1 MMITIVSGLIILLSD
16 MPLDF
21 NAVSSLLSEKLPK
34 VMSDDSKM
42 ANGKASGIKLAET

>member
-1 MMITIVSGLIILLSD
+1 MITTVSGLIILLSD
-16 MPLDF
+16 KPLDF
-21 NAVSSLLSEKLPK
+21 NAVSSFFSDKLPK